1 MSFYSYKNANAD
13 TSPGQ
18 ITGNAMDGICERIC
32 IQVNNVYDS
41 CLQQEQLNNK
51 EVTVSNIVPVLP
63 NTNCGPQEANR
74 SCRCD
79 CSGNKCNCRCATCG
93 EITYQDALE
102 NAETAE
108 CLPQPCGTW
117 TFESCRSS
125 TTEGVISNLSVDRL
139 CDRPQFARVKGDV
152 SIPIDVLFIDQKCQ
166 EWMGQATLRVSK
178 DVLLAIP
185 DESIVPFTLESL
197 VSAICVSGRYVGNC
211 KFQITICVT
220 VVLKIL
226 AEVEVMV
233 PSYGFCEI
241 PPCEEFAESV
251 CDEFFSLPIFPRSS
265 ACQQTG
271 SAAAANTS
279 TGGCT
284 FYTGGKPTCSG
295 SCSANGSV
303 AGATA
308 TGCSCSTCSN
318 CGTSC
323 AGNSTLCPR
332 CGCTMTGSN

>member
-1 MSFYSYKNANAD
+1 M
-13 TSPGQ
+13 
-18 ITGNAMDGICERIC
+18 
-32 IQVNNVYDS
+32 
-41 CLQQEQLNNK
+41 
-51 EVTVSNIVPVLP
+51 SNIVPVLP

-139 CDRPQFARVKGDV
+139 CDRPQFAACQGRRFHSHRRAVHRPEVPGMDGSGNAQGLQGRSARHPGRIHRAVHAGKPGQRHLRQWTLCGQLQVPDHHLRDGGAEDSGRGRGHGSVLRLLRDSAVRGVCRERV
-152 SIPIDVLFIDQKCQ
+152 
-166 EWMGQATLRVSK
+166 RR
-178 DVLLAIP
+178 VLLAAHLP
-185 DESIVPFTLESL
+185 ALQRVPADGERRGGEHVDRRLH
-197 VSAICVSGRYVGNC
+197 
-211 KFQITICVT
+211 
-220 VVLKIL
+220 VLH
-226 AEVEVMV
+226 
-233 PSYGFCEI
+233 
-241 PPCEEFAESV
+241 
-251 CDEFFSLPIFPRSS
+251 
-265 ACQQTG
+265 
-271 SAAAANTS
+271 
-279 TGGCT
+279 
-284 FYTGGKPTCSG
+284 GGKPTCSG

>member
-1 MSFYSYKNANAD
+1 
-13 TSPGQ
+13 
-18 ITGNAMDGICERIC
+18 
-32 IQVNNVYDS
+32 
-41 CLQQEQLNNK
+41 
-51 EVTVSNIVPVLP
+51 
-63 NTNCGPQEANR
+63 
-74 SCRCD
+74 
-79 CSGNKCNCRCATCG
+79 
-93 EITYQDALE
+93 
-102 NAETAE
+102 
-108 CLPQPCGTW
+108 
-117 TFESCRSS
+117 
-125 TTEGVISNLSVDRL
+125 
-139 CDRPQFARVKGDV
+139 
-152 SIPIDVLFIDQKCQ
+152 
-166 EWMGQATLRVSK
+166 MGQATLRVSK

-251 CDEFFSLPIFPRSS
+251 CDEFFSLPHLPALQRVP
-265 ACQQTG
+265 ADG
-271 SAAAANTS
+271 ERR
-279 TGGCT
+279 GGEHVDRRLHVLH
-284 FYTGGKPTCSG
+284 GGKPTCSG